1 MNRLPK
7 VTEPATYRIRIAER
21 VNNGWLDFMGGLEQS
36 FGQEGDATIT
46 TITGIV
52 ADQAALF
59 GMLCRIRDLGLVL
72 ISVEYLQDFTF
83 TVHNLTPKEK

>member
-1 MNRLPK
+1 MDRLPSIS
-7 VTEPATYRIRIAER
+7 EPVAYRICVLGR
-21 VNNGWLDFMGGLEQS
+21 VTNGWSDFMSELEQS
-36 FGQEGDATIT
+36 FGQEKSATIT

-72 ISVEYLQDFTF
+72 ISVEYLSDFK
-83 TVHNLTPKEK
+83 NGENR